1 MIVDPI
7 VAIATAPGR
16 GGVGVIRISLPNASL
31 KQPEQLSDF
40 LIALFNK
47 APVPRKASV
56 VGLRNSA
63 REIIDEGLLLYFD
76 APKSYTGE
84 HVIEFQGH
92 GGPAV
97 LKACLDE
104 ILKAGAHLN
113 LRHAQPGEFTQRA
126 FLNDKL
132 DLAQAEAVADLIDA
146 GTVKAAKAA
155 MASLKGVFSS
165 LVNQLADELIHLR
178 LLVEATLDFPEEEID
193 FLEKAGA
200 RQALQQCLATT
211 KKLLQEGRDSLKLS
225 QGLTVVLA
233 GKPNVGKSSLL
244 NALAGEERVIVTPVA
259 GTTRDSIHHSL
270 VFDGIPLRLV
280 DTAGLRETTDIV
292 EQIGIQRTRYEIEHA
307 DIVLHLLDDV
317 RDLESAALPLDI
329 GCDGPVV
336 KVLNK
341 IDLPEN
347 QGSAA
352 ASSGSNTPVVRI
364 SALKGL
370 GLESLKNTVLNLSG
384 LNPNHDFS
392 FLARERHLVAL
403 AVCLSHL
410 ELAGLHAAQTDK
422 VLDLFAEEL
431 RLAHDALGEI
441 TGRVLPDDLLG
452 LIFSRFCIGK

>member
-16 GGVGVIRISLPNASL
+16 GGVGVIRISLPDASL
-31 KQPEQLSDF
+31 KQAEQLSDF
-40 LIALFNK
+40 LFALFNK
-47 APVPRKASV
+47 IPAPRIASV
-56 VGLRNSA
+56 AGLRNSKH
-63 REIIDEGLLLYFD
+63 EIIDEGLLLYFN

-104 ILKAGAHLN
+104 ILKAGAPLN

-155 MASLKGVFSS
+155 MASLKGVFSR
-165 LVNQLADELIHLR
+165 LVNQLADELVHLR

-200 RQALQQCLATT
+200 RQALQQCIVTT

-244 NALAGEERVIVTPVA
+244 NALAGEERVIVTPIA
-259 GTTRDSIHHSL
+259 GTTRDSIHHNL
-270 VFDGIPLRLV
+270 VFDGIPLHLV
-280 DTAGLRETTDIV
+280 DTAGLRETSDIV

-307 DIVLHLLDDV
+307 DIVLHLLDDLH
-317 RDLESAALPLDI
+317 DLQSAALPLDI
-329 GCDGPVV
+329 HCDAPVV

-347 QGSAA
+347 QGAMPSVH
-352 ASSGSNTPVVRI
+352 SDLPVVRI

-370 GLESLKNTVLNLSG
+370 GLASLKSAVLDLSG

-403 AVCLSHL
+403 SACMSHL
-410 ELAGLHAAQTDK
+410 ELAALHAAQTDK